1 MRILAGIRRSLE
13 PTRPR
18 VAGNF
23 GPGAG
28 RLQFVDPPSRVVE
41 HSHSPCPV
49 PRRLRLWRALTPW
62 GAGQALRL
70 PRSSCV
76 YAAIL
81 TCLSIPKVFAGESI
95 PLSNSQQKFVDELA
109 AKSRSAEV
117 EHAAVIA
124 GADGWFFLSS
134 DIRFLSVGQF
144 WGADAAK
151 VSRAHKPE
159 SADPIPAIVDFHE
172 QLKKR
177 GIDLLLMPVPPK
189 AAIYPEK
196 ILPDVDLH
204 GETAAP
210 YLARFYD
217 ELRKREIDVVDLAP
231 VFLQNRASE
240 HAPVF
245 CKTDSHWS
253 GFGCVLA
260 AQTIKEKIH
269 EKLAGQPRKNY
280 AAEWK
285 ETTIKGDLG
294 DLAGANAKKLEPEK
308 IAVRTGAAINPDP
321 NSPLLIIGDSH
332 TLVFHDFLAE
342 KSGLLD
348 QLAYE
353 IGFAPD
359 LIGTRGSGATSV
371 RVSLYRRAKKDP
383 EYLAKKKI
391 IVWCFAAREFTES
404 DQGWDKVPIGQ

>member
-1 MRILAGIRRSLE
+1 MKSTPFLSAVRGCW
-13 PTRPR
+13 T
-18 VAGNF
+18 
-23 GPGAG
+23 
-28 RLQFVDPPSRVVE
+28 
-41 HSHSPCPV
+41 
-49 PRRLRLWRALTPW
+49 ALTLSESS
-62 GAGQALRL
+62 AREALSLLRNL
-70 PRSSCV
+70 CF

-81 TCLSIPKVFAGESI
+81 GCLAVPRAFAGDA
-95 PLSNSQQKFVDELA
+95 LSESQQKFVNELA
-109 AKSRSAEV
+109 AKSRSAESK
-117 EHAAVIA
+117 HAAVIP
-124 GADGWFFLSS
+124 GVDGWFFLSS

-159 SADPIPAIVDFHE
+159 SADPIPAIVDFHNE
-172 QLKKR
+172 LKTKKKKNESADPIPAIVDFHDQLKKR
-177 GIDLLLMPVPPK
+177 GIELLLMPVPPK

-196 ILPDVDLH
+196 IVPDVDLH

-210 YLARFYD
+210 FLARFYD
-217 ELRKREIDVVDLAP
+217 ELRKREIDVVDLSP
-231 VFLQNRASE
+231 VFLQNRAGE
-240 HAPVF
+240 HGPVF
-245 CKTDSHWS
+245 CKTDTHWS

-269 EKLAGQPRKNY
+269 EKLAGQPRKDY

-294 DLAGANAKKLEPEK
+294 DLAGADAKKIEPEK
-308 IAVRTGAAINPDP
+308 IAIRTVSDKETGAAINPDP

-348 QLAYE
+348 QVAYE

-371 RVSLYRRAKKDP
+371 RVSLYRRARKDP
-383 EYLAKKKI
+383 GYLAKKKV

-404 DQGWDKVPIGQ
+404 DQGWDKVPVGQ

>member
-1 MRILAGIRRSLE
+1 MRILPGICR
-13 PTRPR
+13 
-18 VAGNF
+18 F
-23 GPGAG
+23 
-28 RLQFVDPPSRVVE
+28 
-41 HSHSPCPV
+41 
-49 PRRLRLWRALTPW
+49 WRALS
-62 GAGQALRL
+62 L
-70 PRSSCV
+70 PQRIVGEAVSFPHNLFL

-81 TCLSIPKVFAGESI
+81 TSLSIPNIFAGDSI
-95 PLSNSQQKFVDELA
+95 PLSDSQQKFVNELA
-109 AKSRSAEV
+109 AKLRSAESKS
-117 EHAAVIA
+117 AAVIP
-124 GADGWFFLSS
+124 GVDGWFFLSS

-177 GIDLLLMPVPPK
+177 GIDLLLMPVPTK

-196 ILPDVDLH
+196 ILPEVDLH

-217 ELRKREIDVVDLAP
+217 ELRKREIDVVDLLS

-240 HAPVF
+240 HGPVF
-245 CKTDSHWS
+245 CKTDTHWS
-253 GFGCVLA
+253 GLGCVVA
-260 AQTIKEKIH
+260 AQTIKGKIQ
-269 EKLAGQPRKNY
+269 EKLAGQPRKDY

-285 ETTIKGDLG
+285 EVTIKGDLG
-294 DLAGANAKKLEPEK
+294 DLGGSNTKKPEPEK
-308 IAVRTGAAINPDP
+308 IAVRMISDKETGAAVNPDP
-321 NSPLLIIGDSH
+321 KGPLLIIGDSH

-348 QLAYE
+348 QVAYE
-353 IGFAPD
+353 TGFAPD

-404 DQGWDKVPIGQ
+404 DQGWDKVPVGQ

>member
-1 MRILAGIRRSLE
+1 PVIEKLLLKSTPFLSAVRGGWTALALLE
-13 PTRPR
+13 SSER
-18 VAGNF
+18 
-23 GPGAG
+23 
-28 RLQFVDPPSRVVE
+28 E
-41 HSHSPCPV
+41 
-49 PRRLRLWRALTPW
+49 ALTL
-62 GAGQALRL
+62 LRNL
-70 PRSSCV
+70 CF

-81 TCLSIPKVFAGESI
+81 GCLAVPRTLAGDLG
-95 PLSNSQQKFVDELA
+95 PLSESQQKFVNDLA
-109 AKSRSAEV
+109 AKSRAAES
-117 EHAAVIA
+117 ENAAVIA
-124 GADGWFFLSS
+124 GVDGWFFLSS
-134 DIRFLSVGQF
+134 DIRLLSVGQF

-159 SADPIPAIVDFHE
+159 SADPIPAIADFHD
-172 QLKKR
+172 QLKRR

-210 YLARFYD
+210 YLSRFYD
-217 ELRKREIDVVDLAP
+217 ELRKHEIDIVDLSP
-231 VFLQNRASE
+231 VFLQNRANE
-240 HAPVF
+240 HGPVF
-245 CKTDSHWS
+245 CKTDTHWS

-260 AQTIKEKIH
+260 AQTIKDKIR
-269 EKLAGQPRKNY
+269 EKLAGQPRKDY

-294 DLAGANAKKLEPEK
+294 DLVGSNAKKPEPEK
-308 IAVRTGAAINPDP
+308 IAIRTISDKETGAAISPDP

-353 IGFAPD
+353 TGFAPD
-359 LIGTRGSGATSV
+359 LIGTRGSGSTSV
-371 RVSLYRRAKKDP
+371 RISLYRRARKDAD
-383 EYLAKKKI
+383 YLSKKKI
-391 IVWCFAAREFTES
+391 VVWCFAAREFTES
-404 DQGWDKVPIGQ
+404 DQGWDKVPVGQ

>member
-1 MRILAGIRRSLE
+1 MKSIPFFSALPGSWTALVLPQSRARKAFSL
-13 PTRPR
+13 
-18 VAGNF
+18 
-23 GPGAG
+23 
-28 RLQFVDPPSRVVE
+28 
-41 HSHSPCPV
+41 
-49 PRRLRLWRALTPW
+49 LRN
-62 GAGQALRL
+62 
-70 PRSSCV
+70 SCF

-81 TCLSIPKVFAGESI
+81 GCLSIPRAFAADSS
-95 PLSNSQQKFVDELA
+95 PLSEAQQKFVNDLA
-109 AKSRSAEV
+109 AKSRAAQSEN
-117 EHAAVIA
+117 AAVIA
-124 GADGWFFLSS
+124 GVDGWLFLSS

-159 SADPIPAIVDFHE
+159 SADPIPAIVDFHD

-217 ELRKREIDVVDLAP
+217 ELRKHEIDVVDLSP

-240 HAPVF
+240 HGPVF
-245 CKTDSHWS
+245 CKTDTHWS
-253 GFGCVLA
+253 GLGCVLA
-260 AQTIKEKIH
+260 AQTIKEKIRD
-269 EKLAGQPRKNY
+269 KLEGQPRKEY

-294 DLAGANAKKLEPEK
+294 DLAGSNIKKPEPEK
-308 IAVRTGAAINPDP
+308 IAVRTISDKGTSAAITPDP

-332 TLVFHDFLAE
+332 TLVFHDFLGE

-359 LIGTRGSGATSV
+359 LIGTRGSGSTSV
-371 RVSLYRRAKKDP
+371 RISLYRRARKDP
-383 EYLAKKKI
+383 GYLAKKKV

-404 DQGWDKVPIGQ
+404 DQGWDKVPVGQ

>member
-1 MRILAGIRRSLE
+1 M
-13 PTRPR
+13 PR
-18 VAGNF
+18 AF
-23 GPGAG
+23 
-28 RLQFVDPPSRVVE
+28 
-41 HSHSPCPV
+41 
-49 PRRLRLWRALTPW
+49 
-62 GAGQALRL
+62 
-70 PRSSCV
+70 
-76 YAAIL
+76 AAD
-81 TCLSIPKVFAGESI
+81 SG
-95 PLSNSQQKFVDELA
+95 PLSELQQKFVNDLA
-109 AKSRSAEV
+109 AKSRSAES

-124 GADGWFFLSS
+124 GAEGWLFLSS

-159 SADPIPAIVDFHE
+159 SADPIPATVDFHD

-177 GIDLLLMPVPPK
+177 GIELLLMPVPPK

-210 YLARFYD
+210 YLGRFYD
-217 ELRKREIDVVDLAP
+217 ELRKHEIDVVDLSP
-231 VFLQNRASE
+231 VFLQNRANE
-240 HAPVF
+240 HGPVF
-245 CKTDSHWS
+245 CKTDTHWS
-253 GFGCVLA
+253 GLGCVLA
-260 AQTIKEKIH
+260 AQTIKDKIR
-269 EKLAGQPRKNY
+269 EKLAGQPRKEY

-294 DLAGANAKKLEPEK
+294 DLAGSNIKKPEPEK
-308 IAVRTGAAINPDP
+308 IAIRTISDKGTSAAITPDA

-348 QLAYE
+348 QVAYE
-353 IGFAPD
+353 VGFAPD
-359 LIGTRGSGATSV
+359 LIGTRGSGSTSV
-371 RVSLYRRAKKDP
+371 RISLYRRARKDAG
-383 EYLAKKKI
+383 YLAKKKV

>member
-1 MRILAGIRRSLE
+1 LLKSIPFLSGVRR
-13 PTRPR
+13 
-18 VAGNF
+18 
-23 GPGAG
+23 
-28 RLQFVDPPSRVVE
+28 
-41 HSHSPCPV
+41 C
-49 PRRLRLWRALTPW
+49 WRAVVLPQSR
-62 GAGQALRL
+62 ASEALSL
-70 PRSSCV
+70 PRHSCF

-81 TCLSIPKVFAGESI
+81 ACVALPTAFAGDLG
-95 PLSNSQQKFVDELA
+95 PLSESQQKFVNELA
-109 AKSRSAEV
+109 AKSRSAQSEN
-117 EHAAVIA
+117 AAVIA
-124 GADGWFFLSS
+124 GVDGWFFLSS
-134 DIRFLSVGQF
+134 DLRFLSVGQF

-196 ILPDVDLH
+196 ILPDVDPR

-217 ELRKREIDVVDLAP
+217 ELRKREIGVVDLSP

-240 HAPVF
+240 HGPVF
-245 CKTDSHWS
+245 CKTDTHWS

-269 EKLAGQPRKNY
+269 EKLAGQPQKNY

-285 ETTIKGDLG
+285 EITIKGDLG
-294 DLAGANAKKLEPEK
+294 DLAGPNIKKPEPEK
-308 IAVRTGAAINPDP
+308 IAVRTISDKETGAAINPDP

-348 QLAYE
+348 QVAYE

-359 LIGTRGSGATSV
+359 LIGTRGSGSTSV
-371 RVSLYRRAKKDP
+371 RISLYRRARKDP
-383 EYLAKKKI
+383 DYLAKKKV

-404 DQGWDKVPIGQ
+404 DQGWDKVPVDQ

>member
-1 MRILAGIRRSLE
+1 LKSIPFLSGIRE
-13 PTRPR
+13 Y
-18 VAGNF
+18 
-23 GPGAG
+23 
-28 RLQFVDPPSRVVE
+28 
-41 HSHSPCPV
+41 
-49 PRRLRLWRALTPW
+49 WRAL
-62 GAGQALRL
+62 AL
-70 PRSSCV
+70 PVRSAPEAPTLARNPCF

-81 TCLSIPKVFAGESI
+81 ACLVLSSAFAGDLG
-95 PLSNSQQKFVDELA
+95 PLSESQQKFVNKLA
-109 AKSRSAEV
+109 AKSRAAQSEN
-117 EHAAVIA
+117 AAVIA
-124 GADGWFFLSS
+124 GVDGWFFLSS

-144 WGADAAK
+144 LGADAAK

-159 SADPIPAIVDFHE
+159 SADPIPAIVDFHNE
-172 QLKKR
+172 LKRR
-177 GIDLLLMPVPPK
+177 GIDLLVMPVSPK

-217 ELRKREIDVVDLAP
+217 ELRKREIDMVDLSP
-231 VFLQNRASE
+231 VFLQNRANE
-240 HAPVF
+240 HGPVF
-245 CKTDSHWS
+245 CKTDTHWS

-260 AQTIKEKIH
+260 AQTIKDKIQ

-285 ETTIKGDLG
+285 EITIKGDLG
-294 DLAGANAKKLEPEK
+294 DLAGPNTKKLEPEK
-308 IAVRTGAAINPDP
+308 IAVRTISDKETGAAVNPDP

-353 IGFAPD
+353 TGFAPD
-359 LIGTRGSGATSV
+359 LIGTRGSGSTSV
-371 RVSLYRRAKKDP
+371 RISLYRRARKDP
-383 EYLAKKKI
+383 AYLSKKKM

-404 DQGWDKVPIGQ
+404 DQGWEKVPVGQ

>member
-1 MRILAGIRRSLE
+1 LKSTRILSGIRR
-13 PTRPR
+13 
-18 VAGNF
+18 F
-23 GPGAG
+23 
-28 RLQFVDPPSRVVE
+28 
-41 HSHSPCPV
+41 
-49 PRRLRLWRALTPW
+49 WRALSLSASTE
-62 GAGQALRL
+62 GKSVSL

-81 TCLSIPKVFAGESI
+81 ACLPIPKVFAGDSI
-95 PLSNSQQKFVDELA
+95 PLSDLQQKFVNELA
-109 AKSRSAEV
+109 AKSRSAESKG
-117 EHAAVIA
+117 AAVIP

-196 ILPDVDLH
+196 ILPEVDLH

-210 YLARFYD
+210 FLARFYD
-217 ELRKREIDVVDLAP
+217 ELRGRGIDVVDLAP

-240 HAPVF
+240 HGPVF

-260 AQTIKEKIH
+260 AQTITEKIH
-269 EKLAGQPRKNY
+269 EKLAGQPKKNY

-294 DLAGANAKKLEPEK
+294 DLPGLNTKKPEPEK
-308 IAVRTGAAINPDP
+308 IAVRTISDKETGAATIPDP

-348 QLAYE
+348 QLAYQ

-371 RVSLYRRAKKDP
+371 RVSLYRRARKDP
-383 EYLAKKKI
+383 DYLAKKKM

-404 DQGWDKVPIGQ
+404 DQGWDKVPVGQ

>member
-1 MRILAGIRRSLE
+1 VKSTPILSGTQRCLE

-18 VAGNF
+18 VAENF

-28 RLQFVDPPSRVVE
+28 RLQF
-41 HSHSPCPV
+41 HGN
-49 PRRLRLWRALTPW
+49 LRF
-62 GAGQALRL
+62 
-70 PRSSCV
+70 

-81 TCLSIPKVFAGESI
+81 ACFVIPRAFAADLA
-95 PLSNSQQKFVDELA
+95 PLSESQQKFINELA
-109 AKSRSAEV
+109 AKSRSAQSEN
-117 EHAAVIA
+117 AAVIA
-124 GADGWFFLSS
+124 GVDGWFFLSS

-159 SADPIPAIVDFHE
+159 SADPIPAIVDFHD

-217 ELRKREIDVVDLAP
+217 ELRKREIDVIDLAP
-231 VFLQNRASE
+231 VFLQNLTNE
-240 HAPVF
+240 HGPVF
-245 CKTDSHWS
+245 CKADTHWS

-269 EKLAGQPRKNY
+269 DKLPGQPRKDY

-285 ETTIKGDLG
+285 EITIKGDLG
-294 DLAGANAKKLEPEK
+294 DLAG
-308 IAVRTGAAINPDP
+308 
-321 NSPLLIIGDSH
+321 
-332 TLVFHDFLAE
+332 
-342 KSGLLD
+342 
-348 QLAYE
+348 
-353 IGFAPD
+353 
-359 LIGTRGSGATSV
+359 
-371 RVSLYRRAKKDP
+371 
-383 EYLAKKKI
+383 
-391 IVWCFAAREFTES
+391 
-404 DQGWDKVPIGQ
+404 PI

>member
-1 MRILAGIRRSLE
+1 M
-13 PTRPR
+13 PR
-18 VAGNF
+18 A
-23 GPGAG
+23 
-28 RLQFVDPPSRVVE
+28 
-41 HSHSPCPV
+41 
-49 PRRLRLWRALTPW
+49 
-62 GAGQALRL
+62 
-70 PRSSCV
+70 
-76 YAAIL
+76 
-81 TCLSIPKVFAGESI
+81 FAGDLGQ
-95 PLSNSQQKFVDELA
+95 LSESQQKFINDLA
-109 AKSRSAEV
+109 AKSRSAQSEN
-117 EHAAVIA
+117 AAVIP
-124 GADGWFFLSS
+124 GVDGWFFLSS

-159 SADPIPAIVDFHE
+159 SADPIPAIVDFHD
-172 QLKKR
+172 QLKRR
-177 GIDLLLMPVPPK
+177 GIELLLMPVPPK

-196 ILPDVDLH
+196 IVPEVDLH

-217 ELRKREIDVVDLAP
+217 ELRKREIDIVDLSP

-240 HAPVF
+240 HGPVF
-245 CKTDSHWS
+245 CKTDTHWS
-253 GFGCVLA
+253 GLGCVLA
-260 AQTIKEKIH
+260 AQTIKDKIREKF
-269 EKLAGQPRKNY
+269 AQQPRKNY

-285 ETTIKGDLG
+285 EITIKGDLG
-294 DLAGANAKKLEPEK
+294 DLAGPNTKKLEPEK
-308 IAVRTGAAINPDP
+308 IAVRTISDKETGAAMTPDP
-321 NSPLLIIGDSH
+321 NSPMLIIGDSH

-371 RVSLYRRAKKDP
+371 RISLYRRARKDAD
-383 EYLAKKKI
+383 YLAKKKV

-404 DQGWDKVPIGQ
+404 DQGWDKVPVGQ

>member
-28 RLQFVDPPSRVVE
+28 RLQ
-41 HSHSPCPV
+41 V
-49 PRRLRLWRALTPW
+49 PRNSGFCLTLFSCLALSRA
-62 GAGQALRL
+62 
-70 PRSSCV
+70 
-76 YAAIL
+76 
-81 TCLSIPKVFAGESI
+81 FAGDSGSVSES
-95 PLSNSQQKFVDELA
+95 QKKFIGELA
-109 AKSRSAEV
+109 AKSRSAQSEN
-117 EHAAVIA
+117 AAVIP
-124 GADGWFFLSS
+124 GVDGWLFLSS

-159 SADPIPAIVDFHE
+159 SADPIPAIVDFRD

-177 GIDLLLMPVPPK
+177 GVELLLMPVPPK

-231 VFLQNRASE
+231 VFLQNLTNE
-240 HAPVF
+240 HGPVF
-245 CKTDSHWS
+245 CKTDTHWS

-269 EKLAGQPRKNY
+269 NKLSGQPRKDY

-285 ETTIKGDLG
+285 EITIKGDLG
-294 DLAGANAKKLEPEK
+294 DLAGPNTKKPEPEK
-308 IAVRTGAAINPDP
+308 IAVRTISDKQTGAAINPDP

-348 QLAYE
+348 QIAYQT
-353 IGFAPD
+353 GFAPD
-359 LIGTRGSGATSV
+359 LIGTRGSGSTSV
-371 RVSLYRRAKKDP
+371 RISLYRRARKDAD
-383 EYLAKKKI
+383 YLSKKKI
-391 IVWCFAAREFTES
+391 VVLRILIS
-404 DQGWDKVPIGQ
+404 

>member
-1 MRILAGIRRSLE
+1 MRIF
-13 PTRPR
+13 
-18 VAGNF
+18 VA
-23 GPGAG
+23 
-28 RLQFVDPPSRVVE
+28 VV
-41 HSHSPCPV
+41 
-49 PRRLRLWRALTPW
+49 A
-62 GAGQALRL
+62 Q
-70 PRSSCV
+70 
-76 YAAIL
+76 AIL
-81 TCLSIPKVFAGESI
+81 PASIAVQAGLPAS
-95 PLSNSQQKFVDELA
+95 PLSESQQKFINELA
-109 AKSRSAEV
+109 AKSRSAQTENT
-117 EHAAVIA
+117 AVIP
-124 GADGWFFLSS
+124 GVDGWLFLSS

-159 SADPIPAIVDFHE
+159 SADPIPAIVDFHD

-231 VFLQNRASE
+231 VFLQNRTNE
-240 HAPVF
+240 HGPVF
-245 CKTDSHWS
+245 CKTDTHWS

-260 AQTIKEKIH
+260 AQTIKDKIH
-269 EKLAGQPRKNY
+269 DKLSGQPRRDY

-285 ETTIKGDLG
+285 EITIKGDLG
-294 DLAGANAKKLEPEK
+294 DLAGPNMKKPEPEK
-308 IAVRTGAAINPDP
+308 IAVRTISDKATGAAVNPDP

-353 IGFAPD
+353 TGFTPD
-359 LIGTRGSGATSV
+359 LIGTRGSGSTSV
-371 RVSLYRRAKKDP
+371 RISLYRRARKDAD
-383 EYLAKKKI
+383 YLSKKKI
-391 IVWCFAAREFTES
+391 VVWCFAAREFTES
-404 DQGWDKVPIGQ
+404 DQGWDKVPVGQ

>member
-1 MRILAGIRRSLE
+1 MRIL
-13 PTRPR
+13 
-18 VAGNF
+18 
-23 GPGAG
+23 
-28 RLQFVDPPSRVVE
+28 PSVCRF
-41 HSHSPCPV
+41 
-49 PRRLRLWRALTPW
+49 WRALS
-62 GAGQALRL
+62 L
-70 PRSSCV
+70 PPRTVGEAVSFPHNLFL

-81 TCLSIPKVFAGESI
+81 TSLAIPNIFAGDSI
-95 PLSNSQQKFVDELA
+95 PLSDSQQKFVNELA
-109 AKSRSAEV
+109 AKLRSAESKG
-117 EHAAVIA
+117 AAVIP
-124 GADGWFFLSS
+124 GVDGWFFLSS

-177 GIDLLLMPVPPK
+177 GIDLLLTPVPPK

-196 ILPDVDLH
+196 ILPEVDLH

-217 ELRKREIDVVDLAP
+217 ELRKREIDVVDLSS
-231 VFLQNRASE
+231 VFFQNRANE
-240 HAPVF
+240 HGPVF
-245 CKTDSHWS
+245 CKTDTHWS
-253 GFGCVLA
+253 GLGCVLA
-260 AQTIKEKIH
+260 AQTIKGKIQ
-269 EKLAGQPRKNY
+269 EKLAGQPRKDY

-285 ETTIKGDLG
+285 EVTIKGDLG
-294 DLAGANAKKLEPEK
+294 DLVGPNIKKPEPEK
-308 IAVRTGAAINPDP
+308 IAVRTISDKQTGAAINPDP
-321 NSPLLIIGDSH
+321 NSLLLIIGDTH

-348 QLAYE
+348 QVAYE
-353 IGFAPD
+353 TGFAPD

-371 RVSLYRRAKKDP
+371 RVSLYRRARKDP
-383 EYLAKKKI
+383 DYLAKKKM

-404 DQGWDKVPIGQ
+404 DQGWDKVPVGQ

>member
-1 MRILAGIRRSLE
+1 LVLFSGNTVIEKLLLKSIPFLSGIC
-13 PTRPR
+13 
-18 VAGNF
+18 G
-23 GPGAG
+23 
-28 RLQFVDPPSRVVE
+28 
-41 HSHSPCPV
+41 C
-49 PRRLRLWRALTPW
+49 WRAL
-62 GAGQALRL
+62 ALPALSARDPLSLL
-70 PRSSCV
+70 PRNSCF
-76 YAAIL
+76 YGAIL
-81 TCLSIPKVFAGESI
+81 ACLAVPRAFAGDLG
-95 PLSNSQQKFVDELA
+95 PLSESQQKFINELA
-109 AKSRSAEV
+109 AKSRAAQSEN
-117 EHAAVIA
+117 AAVIA
-124 GADGWFFLSS
+124 GVEGWFFLSS

-144 WGADAAK
+144 WGADAMK

-196 ILPDVDLH
+196 IVPDIDLH

-217 ELRKREIDVVDLAP
+217 ELRKREINVVDLSP
-231 VFLQNRASE
+231 IFLQNRANE
-240 HAPVF
+240 HGPVF
-245 CKTDSHWS
+245 CKTDTHWS
-253 GFGCVLA
+253 GLGCVLA

-269 EKLAGQPRKNY
+269 EKLSGQSRKDY

-285 ETTIKGDLG
+285 EITIKGDLG
-294 DLAGANAKKLEPEK
+294 DLAGANIKKPEPEK
-308 IAVRTGAAINPDP
+308 IAVRTISDKATGAAVNPDP

-332 TLVFHDFLAE
+332 TLVFHDFLGE

-353 IGFAPD
+353 IGLAPD
-359 LIGTRGSGATSV
+359 LIGTRGSGSTSV
-371 RVSLYRRAKKDP
+371 RISLYRRARKDP
-383 EYLAKKKI
+383 DYLAKKKM

-404 DQGWDKVPIGQ
+404 DQGWDKVPVGQ

>member
-1 MRILAGIRRSLE
+1 MFALPGRSARE
-13 PTRPR
+13 
-18 VAGNF
+18 
-23 GPGAG
+23 
-28 RLQFVDPPSRVVE
+28 
-41 HSHSPCPV
+41 
-49 PRRLRLWRALTPW
+49 ALSIV
-62 GAGQALRL
+62 RN
-70 PRSSCV
+70 SYF

-81 TCLSIPKVFAGESI
+81 ACLALPRAFAGDLGS
-95 PLSNSQQKFVDELA
+95 LSESQQKFVNELA
-109 AKSRSAEV
+109 AKSRAAQSEN
-117 EHAAVIA
+117 AAVIA
-124 GADGWFFLSS
+124 GVDGWFFLSS

-159 SADPIPAIVDFHE
+159 SADPIPAIADFHD
-172 QLKKR
+172 QLKRR

-210 YLARFYD
+210 YLSRFYD
-217 ELRKREIDVVDLAP
+217 ELRKHEIDIVDLSP
-231 VFLQNRASE
+231 VFLQNRANE
-240 HAPVF
+240 HGPVF
-245 CKTDSHWS
+245 CKTDTHWS
-253 GFGCVLA
+253 GLGCVLA
-260 AQTIKEKIH
+260 AQTIKDKIR
-269 EKLAGQPRKNY
+269 EKLAGQPRKDY

-294 DLAGANAKKLEPEK
+294 DLVGSNAKKPEPEK
-308 IAVRTGAAINPDP
+308 IAIRTISDKETGAAISPDP

-332 TLVFHDFLAE
+332 TLVFHDFLSE

-353 IGFAPD
+353 TGVAPD

-371 RVSLYRRAKKDP
+371 RVSLYRRARKDP
-383 EYLAKKKI
+383 GYLAKKKM

-404 DQGWDKVPIGQ
+404 DQGWDKVPVGQ

>member
-1 MRILAGIRRSLE
+1 MRILAGIRRFWWALSLSAR
-13 PTRPR
+13 T
-18 VAGNF
+18 VGKAVN
-23 GPGAG
+23 
-28 RLQFVDPPSRVVE
+28 
-41 HSHSPCPV
+41 
-49 PRRLRLWRALTPW
+49 
-62 GAGQALRL
+62 L
-70 PRSSCV
+70 PRTSCV

-81 TCLSIPKVFAGESI
+81 TCLPIAKAFAVDAI
-95 PLSNSQQKFVDELA
+95 PLSESQQKFVNELA
-109 AKSRSAEV
+109 AKSRSAES
-117 EHAAVIA
+117 ERTAVIP
-124 GADGWFFLSS
+124 GADGWFFLAS

-144 WGADAAK
+144 WGADASK

-159 SADPIPAIVDFHE
+159 SSDPIPAIVDFHNE
-172 QLKKR
+172 LKR
-177 GIDLLLMPVPPK
+177 REIDLLLMPVPPK

-217 ELRKREIDVVDLAP
+217 ELRKRGIDVVDLSP
-231 VFLQNRASE
+231 VFLQNRANE
-240 HAPVF
+240 HGPVF
-245 CKTDSHWS
+245 CKTDTHWS

-260 AQTIKEKIH
+260 AQTIKEKIR
-269 EKLAGQPRKNY
+269 EKLGGQPRKNY

-294 DLAGANAKKLEPEK
+294 DLAGPNTKKLEPEK
-308 IAVRTGAAINPDP
+308 IAVRMISDKETGAAVNPDP
-321 NSPLLIIGDSH
+321 NSPLLIMGDSH

-353 IGFAPD
+353 NGFAPD

-371 RVSLYRRAKKDP
+371 RVSLYRRARKDP
-383 EYLAKKKI
+383 DYLAKKKM

-404 DQGWDKVPIGQ
+404 DQGWDKVPVGQ

>member
-1 MRILAGIRRSLE
+1 LA
-13 PTRPR
+13 
-18 VAGNF
+18 
-23 GPGAG
+23 
-28 RLQFVDPPSRVVE
+28 
-41 HSHSPCPV
+41 
-49 PRRLRLWRALTPW
+49 
-62 GAGQALRL
+62 L
-70 PRSSCV
+70 PR
-76 YAAIL
+76 A
-81 TCLSIPKVFAGESI
+81 FAGDPI
-95 PLSNSQQKFVDELA
+95 PLSDSQQKFVNELT
-109 AKSRSAEV
+109 AKLHSAETKG
-117 EHAAVIA
+117 AAVIP
-124 GADGWFFLSS
+124 GIDGWFFLSS

-144 WGADAAK
+144 GGADAAK

-159 SADPIPAIVDFHE
+159 SADPIPAIVDFHD
-172 QLKKR
+172 QLKRR

-210 YLARFYD
+210 YLSRFYD
-217 ELRKREIDVVDLAP
+217 ELRKHEIDIVDLSP
-231 VFLQNRASE
+231 VFLQNRANE
-240 HAPVF
+240 HGPVF

-260 AQTIKEKIH
+260 AQTIKDKIQ

-280 AAEWK
+280 TAEWK

-294 DLAGANAKKLEPEK
+294 DLAGSNTKKPESEK
-308 IAVRTGAAINPDP
+308 IAIRTISEKETGAAINPDP

-353 IGFAPD
+353 TGVAPD

-371 RVSLYRRAKKDP
+371 RVSLYRRARKDP
-383 EYLAKKKI
+383 GYLAKKKM

-404 DQGWDKVPIGQ
+404 DQGWDKVPVGQ

>member
-1 MRILAGIRRSLE
+1 M
-13 PTRPR
+13 
-18 VAGNF
+18 V
-23 GPGAG
+23 
-28 RLQFVDPPSRVVE
+28 
-41 HSHSPCPV
+41 
-49 PRRLRLWRALTPW
+49 
-62 GAGQALRL
+62 L
-70 PRSSCV
+70 PRAF
-76 YAAIL
+76 AAD
-81 TCLSIPKVFAGESI
+81 SG
-95 PLSNSQQKFVDELA
+95 PLSELQQKFVNDLA
-109 AKSRSAEV
+109 TKSRATES

-124 GADGWFFLSS
+124 GVDGWFFLSS

-217 ELRKREIDVVDLAP
+217 ELRKREIDVVDLSP
-231 VFLQNRASE
+231 VFLQNRSSE
-240 HAPVF
+240 HSPVY
-245 CKTDSHWS
+245 CKTDTHWS
-253 GFGCVLA
+253 GLGCVLA
-260 AQTIKEKIH
+260 AQTIKDKIH
-269 EKLAGQPRKNY
+269 DKLAGQPRKDY

-294 DLAGANAKKLEPEK
+294 DLAGSNIKKPEPEK
-308 IAVRTGAAINPDP
+308 IAIRTISDKQTGAAITPDA
-321 NSPLLIIGDSH
+321 NSPLLVIGDSH

-383 EYLAKKKI
+383 EYLAKKKM

-404 DQGWDKVPIGQ
+404 DQGWDKVPVGQ

>member
-1 MRILAGIRRSLE
+1 M
-13 PTRPR
+13 
-18 VAGNF
+18 
-23 GPGAG
+23 PGA
-28 RLQFVDPPSRVVE
+28 
-41 HSHSPCPV
+41 
-49 PRRLRLWRALTPW
+49 
-62 GAGQALRL
+62 
-70 PRSSCV
+70 
-76 YAAIL
+76 
-81 TCLSIPKVFAGESI
+81 FAGDLGQ
-95 PLSNSQQKFVDELA
+95 LSESQQKFINDLA
-109 AKSRSAEV
+109 AKSRSAQSEN
-117 EHAAVIA
+117 AAVIP
-124 GADGWFFLSS
+124 GVDGWFFLSS

-159 SADPIPAIVDFHE
+159 SADPIPAIVDFHD
-172 QLKKR
+172 QLKRR
-177 GIDLLLMPVPPK
+177 GIELLPMPVPPK

-196 ILPDVDLH
+196 IVPEVDLH

-217 ELRKREIDVVDLAP
+217 ELRKREIDIVDLSP

-240 HAPVF
+240 HGPVF
-245 CKTDSHWS
+245 CKTDTHWS
-253 GFGCVLA
+253 GLGCVLA
-260 AQTIKEKIH
+260 AQTIKDKIREKFA
-269 EKLAGQPRKNY
+269 EQPRKNY

-285 ETTIKGDLG
+285 EITIKGDLG
-294 DLAGANAKKLEPEK
+294 DLAGPNTKKLEPEK
-308 IAVRTGAAINPDP
+308 IAVRTISDKETGAAMTPDP

-371 RVSLYRRAKKDP
+371 RVSLYRRARKDAD
-383 EYLAKKKI
+383 YLAKKKV

-404 DQGWDKVPIGQ
+404 DQGWDKVPVGQ